1 MHIAICDDHPGDG
14 ARLAEIIADFAAEQ
28 RLNIR
33 VSRFTDAEDMLSAA
47 RREAFTHY
55 FLDIIMPGMDGI
67 MAAQRIRAEGSE
79 ARLVFLSGSNE
90 YAYQSYRVEAFD
102 YLLKPA
108 EPRQVRE
115 LLVRMLANE
124 ESDQDFICIQK
135 GRGFMRL
142 PVAQL
147 SHLEVNQKQL
157 YFYMVDGRVRQ
168 FAGTLAEYEQEL
180 LSRPEFVKIHRS
192 YIVNLQQVSQL
203 LPEGCVL
210 LSGKSLPISRL
221 LYNKVR
227 QKYMSYL
234 FGGREA

>member
-1 MHIAICDDHPGDG
+1 MHVAICDDHPTDG
-14 ARLAEIIADFAAEQ
+14 AWLAEIIADFAAQ
-28 RLNIR
+28 HRLNIR
-33 VSRFTDAEDMLSAA
+33 VSRFCNAEDMLSAA

-67 MAAQRIRAEGSE
+67 AAAQRIRAEDSE
-79 ARLVFLSGSNE
+79 ARLVFLSSSNE

-108 EPRQVRE
+108 EPQQVHE
-115 LLVRMLANE
+115 LLNRLLADQEN
-124 ESDQDFICIQK
+124 DQDFISIQK
-135 GRGFMRL
+135 GRGFMRI

-147 SHLEVNQKQL
+147 SHLEVNQKRL
-157 YFYMVDGRVRQ
+157 YFYMVDGCVRQ
-168 FAGTLAEYEQEL
+168 LAGTLAEYEQEL

-234 FGGREA
+234 FGGTEV